1 MKGGREGEE
10 RRTRGR
16 KEAIYIPWETGESL
30 PQGLADAGSGQSGHE
45 LDSDLLCG
53 EANTSSSAGEKELCK
68 GNPVGVA
75 DCVPRTK
82 VSFAEVSP
90 MAGSA
95 LLLALAFV
103 LTVPLLYNKA

>member
-1 MKGGREGEE
+1 M
-10 RRTRGR
+10 
-16 KEAIYIPWETGESL
+16 
-30 PQGLADAGSGQSGHE
+30 
-45 LDSDLLCG
+45 
-53 EANTSSSAGEKELCK
+53 
-68 GNPVGVA
+68 GVA

-90 MAGSA
+90 IAGSA